1 MYQLTICL
9 QFGAEFLVKAVQS
22 KEFGIDE
29 VEGNGAVLC
38 INCLPCR
45 AQIEAAMKCPQR
57 NF

>member
-29 VEGNGAVLC
+29 VEGNGAVYC
-38 INCLPCR
+38 V
-45 AQIEAAMKCPQR
+45 
-57 NF
+57 